1 MIHKALLEERA
12 IWARYWKPDLEETWT
27 YSKISPVGLI
37 QRGQL
42 SYMVGYIKDYTDH
55 PNIFAMH
62 RFEEVE
68 ITDDHYVCPN
78 SFNLE
83 RFVNYEGGDFQ
94 YRLSDK
100 KITLEILMDYEPAN
114 LLEENPISLDQEVV
128 EYLEEEEKTHFRMTV
143 DDTMQLR
150 AWLRGY
156 GEQVSLISNS
166 GIRGSSGD

>member
-68 ITDDHYVCPN
+68 ISNDPYVCPKK
-78 SFNLE
+78 FNLE
-83 RFVNYEGGDFQ
+83 RFVNHDGGDFQ

-100 KITLEILMDYEPAN
+100 KIELEILMDYGPAN

-128 EYLEEEEKTHFRMTV
+128 EYVEEEEKTHFRMTV
-143 DDTMQLR
+143 EDTMQLR
-150 AWLRGY
+150 SWLKGY
-156 GEQVSLISNS
+156 GSQVLEIKY
-166 GIRGSSGD
+166 D